1 MNDPFFDFPGAGTE
15 IERFCL
21 QNDITPRMK
30 YRIHLA
36 FEELITSLLRPVLE
50 HVPLLITVEYSGK
63 DDIAEVTAS
72 YGGEKFD
79 PSVHGDDL
87 AYKVLKGIVNSY
99 SYEYDSK
106 EEQPNTVKVNI

>member
-1 MNDPFFDFPGAGTE
+1 MNLDN
-15 IERFCL
+15 L
-21 QNDITPRMK
+21 
-30 YRIHLA
+30 H
-36 FEELITSLLRPVLE
+36 ELINRYE
-50 HVPLLITVEYSGK
+50 ENMDMIYS
-63 DDIAEVTAS
+63 AEVTAS

-87 AYKVLKGIVNSY
+87 ADKVLKGIVNSY